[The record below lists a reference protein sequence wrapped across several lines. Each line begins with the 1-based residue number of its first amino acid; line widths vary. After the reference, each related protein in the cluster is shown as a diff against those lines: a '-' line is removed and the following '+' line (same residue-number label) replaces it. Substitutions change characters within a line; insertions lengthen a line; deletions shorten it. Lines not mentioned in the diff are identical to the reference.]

1 MAGRRVEYEE
11 RDYYQ
16 PPPSRP
22 VQVAERP
29 APVRPRDLE
38 DLYRRPA
45 DGRDRQVAFLRDDYG
60 PGEQQP
66 LVLRERKVETFQR
79 PIRYRSPSVEHV
91 RTRYVERS
99 PSLERERE
107 RTRVRYVDDSSRSP
121 SLERDRTRVE
131 VVERQWE
138 RSPEPEIYRR
148 ERYVERE
155 RERERSPSP
164 LYDREKI
171 RTTTR
176 TVERGRERS
185 PSPLPQ
191 RDRTSIR
198 VVHRERERRRSV
210 SSSSASSV
218 RGSPVEPPIIR
229 APPIH
234 QEIITHHRH
243 IDHGM
248 DVSPHFHTVANNTQD
263 STTNPSSP
271 QPLPHPSASAHL
283 SPHLRASVKK
293 SERPR

>member
-1 MAGRRVEYEE
+1 
-11 RDYYQ
+11 
-16 PPPSRP
+16 
-22 VQVAERP
+22 
-29 APVRPRDLE
+29 
-38 DLYRRPA
+38 
-45 DGRDRQVAFLRDDYG
+45 
-60 PGEQQP
+60 
-66 LVLRERKVETFQR
+66 VLRERKVETFQR
-79 PIRYRSPSVEHV
+79 PIRYRSPSVERV

-99 PSLERERE
+99 PSVEMKRE
-107 RTRVRYVDDSSRSP
+107 RTRVRYMDDSSRSP

-155 RERERSPSP
+155 RER
-164 LYDREKI
+164 
-171 RTTTR
+171 
-176 TVERGRERS
+176 GRERS

-191 RDRTSIR
+191 RDRTNIR

-218 RGSPVEPPIIR
+218 GGAPVEPPIIR

-234 QEIITHHRH
+234 QEVITHHRH

-248 DVSPHFHTVANNTQD
+248 DASPHLDMVANNKQA
-263 STTNPSSP
+263 TNPSSP

-283 SPHLRASVKK
+283 SPHPHAPVKK
-293 SERPR
+293 SERRP